1 MTHWALLSVLV
12 GLGLVVV
19 LLAALAFVGLRSG
32 AAGTHGER
40 IPQYDRPGSAV
51 IVVDVQEDFT
61 TWSVGRLGYA
71 ADALESFFSVVNRV
85 QAEARRQAI
94 PIVHIRHQFEEIL
107 ARLFARLFVGSRGIA
122 GRPGTRLDPRL
133 EAAAS
138 DVTFTKRKGDSF
150 SNPGLDAFLRS
161 RNVEHVVILGLDGV
175 ACVHATVRGALNRGY
190 RVSPGPRRHSHEQAR
205 EVACAA
211 RRARARR
218 RACGDRGPSRRGA
231 AESGGS
237 SVKPD
242 DLNKRTCGR
251 PVSLVGA

>member
-122 GRPGTRLDPRL
+122 GRPGTRLEPRPRRLPAQQERRTRRDPGARRRRLRARHRERGAQPRL
-133 EAAAS
+133 S
-138 DVTFTKRKGDSF
+138 
-150 SNPGLDAFLRS
+150 
-161 RNVEHVVILGLDGV
+161 GV
-175 ACVHATVRGALNRGY
+175 
-190 RVSPGPRRHSHEQAR
+190 PGPRRHSHEQAR

>member
-12 GLGLVVV
+12 GLGVVVV

-32 AAGTHGER
+32 AIGTHGER

-61 TWSVGRLGYA
+61 TWSVGRLGFA
-71 ADALESFFSVVNRV
+71 AGALESFFSVVNRV
-85 QAEARRQAI
+85 QAQARRQAI
-94 PIVHIRHQFEEIL
+94 PIVHVRHQFEEIL
-107 ARLFARLFVGSRGIA
+107 ARLFARVFVGGRGIA

-161 RNVEHVVILGLDGV
+161 RSVEHVVILGLDGV
-175 ACVHATVRGALNRGY
+175 ACVHATARGALDRGY
-190 RVSPGPRRHSHEQAR
+190 RVSLVRDGILTSRPGKWRVLLAALERDGAR
-205 EVACAA
+205 VATEDHLAEA
-211 RRARARR
+211 LRNR
-218 RACGDRGPSRRGA
+218 GDRA
-231 AESGGS
+231 
-237 SVKPD
+237 
-242 DLNKRTCGR
+242 
-251 PVSLVGA
+251 